1 MSTATPMPR
10 TPDWNVVVTL
20 RGGFAR
26 MRSLLGK
33 LGWVDRTGLYNVLA
47 VQVDDPHAFLDEL
60 HEQLRADPELIEL
73 IGHVAPASETF
84 CFTSVEEFEEQAR
97 AVAERWAE
105 RLAGRSF
112 HVRMHRRGFKGQ
124 MSGLQ
129 EEQVL
134 DATLLEATRALGTP
148 ARISFDDPDV
158 VISIETIRGWA
169 GMGLWTR
176 EDLQR
181 YPLLARAFH
190 LDKAAA

>member
-1 MSTATPMPR
+1 MSAPR
-10 TPDWNVVVTL
+10 TPSWNVVVTL

-26 MRSLLGK
+26 MRSLLGRW
-33 LGWVDRTGLYNVLA
+33 GWVDRTGLYNVLA
-47 VQVDDPHAFLDEL
+47 VEADDPRAFLDEL
-60 HEQLRADPELIEL
+60 HEAVRADPELLEL

-84 CFTSVEEFEEQAR
+84 CFTSAEDFATQAR

-124 MSGLQ
+124 ISGLQ
-129 EEQVL
+129 VEQVL
-134 DATLLEATRALGTP
+134 DKALLEAAQARGTP
-148 ARISFDDPDV
+148 ARISFEDPDV

-176 EDLQR
+176 EDLER
-181 YPLLARAFH
+181 YPLLAKAFH
-190 LDKAAA
+190 LDTAAA